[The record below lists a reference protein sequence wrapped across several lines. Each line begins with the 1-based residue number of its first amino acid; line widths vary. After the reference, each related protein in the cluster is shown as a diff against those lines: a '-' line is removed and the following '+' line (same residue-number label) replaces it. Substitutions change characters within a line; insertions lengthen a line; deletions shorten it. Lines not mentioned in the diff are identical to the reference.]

1 MRRDDWLLAQLPIGM
16 MDDDFF
22 CRFVGIFQEMAS
34 TLVDGADNVG
44 NILDLNVAPEPM
56 VRWLG
61 SWIGATGI
69 DPSLPSATQRGL
81 VKAAGEM
88 LAWRGTAR
96 GLRQLLELIS
106 GAPAHIAEGG
116 GVHAEGEGPD
126 DPAWARIHVL
136 STGWLTHEDFIQ
148 IVRDEVPAYVSLE
161 IWAGSHKIWPK
172 VAVDID
178 LTLPA
183 QPVALEGTAQS

>member
-16 MDDDFF
+16 MEDDFF

-44 NILDLNVAPEPM
+44 NVLDLTVTPEPM
-56 VRWLG
+56 VEWLG
-61 SWIGATGI
+61 SWIGATGV
-69 DPSLPSATQRGL
+69 DPTLPSATQRRL

-96 GLRQLLELIS
+96 GLRQMLELIS

-116 GVHAEGEGPD
+116 GVYAEGEGPAQ
-126 DPAWARIHVL
+126 PAWVRIHVL
-136 STGWLTHEDFIQ
+136 STGWLTHDDFVR
-148 IVRDEVPAYVSLE
+148 IVRDEVPAYVSVE
-161 IWAGSHKIWPK
+161 VWAGSHKIWPK
-172 VAVDID
+172 SAID
-178 LTLPA
+178 LTAPTEPA
-183 QPVALEGTAQS
+183 ALEGTAQS

>member
-16 MDDDFF
+16 MEDDFF

-34 TLVDGADNVG
+34 TLVDGADNV
-44 NILDLNVAPEPM
+44 NNVLDLTVAPEPM

-69 DPSLPSATQRGL
+69 DPSLPPATQRRL

-106 GAPAHIAEGG
+106 GAPAHIEEGG
-116 GVHAEGEGPD
+116 GVHAEGEGSP
-126 DPAWARIHVL
+126 DPAWVRIHVL
-136 STGWLTHEDFIQ
+136 STGWLTHEDFLR
-148 IVRDEVPAYVSLE
+148 IVRDEVPAYVALE
-161 IWAGSHKIWPK
+161 VWAGSHKIWPK
-172 VAVDID
+172 AAID
-178 LTLPA
+178 LTAAPS
-183 QPVALEGTAQS
+183 QQVALEGTAQS

>member
-34 TLVDGADNVG
+34 TLVDGADNIG
-44 NILDLNVAPEPM
+44 NILDLTVAPEPM
-56 VRWLG
+56 VQWLG
-61 SWIGATGI
+61 SWIGMTAI
-69 DPSLPSATQRGL
+69 DRSLPSTMQRRL
-81 VKAAGEM
+81 VQAAGEM

-116 GVHAEGEGPD
+116 GVHAEGEGSA
-126 DPAWARIHVL
+126 DPAWVRIHVL
-136 STGWLTHEDFIQ
+136 STGWLTHEDFVR

-161 IWAGSHKIWPK
+161 VWAGSHKIWPK
-172 VAVDID
+172 ATID
-178 LTLPA
+178 LTAPS
-183 QPVALEGTAQS
+183 QHVALEGTALS

>member
-16 MDDDFF
+16 TDDDFF

-34 TLVDGADNVG
+34 TLVDGADNIG
-44 NILDLNVAPEPM
+44 NVLDLTVAPEPM

-61 SWIGATGI
+61 SWIGMTAI
-69 DPSLPSATQRGL
+69 DPSLPPATQRRM

-116 GVHAEGEGPD
+116 GVHAEGEGPA
-126 DPAWARIHVL
+126 DPAWVRIHVL
-136 STGWLTHEDFIQ
+136 STGWLTHEDFLR
-148 IVRDEVPAYVSLE
+148 IVRDEVPAYVALE
-161 IWAGSHKIWPK
+161 VWAGSHKIWPPL
-172 VAVDID
+172 AIDI
-178 LTLPA
+178 TAPIE
-183 QPVALEGTAQS
+183 PVALEGTVQT